1 MEIAFDVV
9 IPTIGR
15 PSLGVL
21 LHSLARAEGPAPGRV
36 LIVDDRRAPAAPLE
50 LEGLGEFGSRVRLLR
65 GAAAGPAAARNRGWQ
80 RSQAPWV
87 AFLDDDVVVEPAW
100 RANLVR
106 DLAACDAKAAGS
118 QGRVRVPLPAG
129 RAPTDWERNVRGLE
143 GARFITADCAFR
155 RAALREVDGFDE
167 RFPRAYRE
175 DAELAL
181 RLAARGRPIFY
192 GRRVVQH
199 PVRPADAWV
208 SVRLQAGNAD
218 DALMLALHGADWY
231 ERASAHRGRF
241 GRHLATVAS
250 AAGALACATFW
261 AVSTG
266 RFAWERIA
274 PGPRD
279 GAETAKMLAT
289 SAAIPFAAVYHRA
302 LGAARVRRALRRTHR
317 LPAAVLFDR
326 DGTLVVDDPQLRR
339 PEDLRLVRGAREQLA
354 RLRAAG
360 IEVGIVT
367 NQPRVGEGR
376 LSRAELAAIHA
387 RLDELAGPFAAIASC
402 THAPHDGCACRKP
415 QPGLVL
421 SAAAEI
427 GVDPRDCVVVGDIGS
442 DVSAALAAGARAV
455 LVPTAVTRRREI
467 DAAPLVARDLR
478 AAVDAI
484 LSGVA

>member
-1 MEIAFDVV
+1 MEIAYDVV

-15 PSLGVL
+15 PSLEVL
-21 LHSLARAEGPAPGRV
+21 LRSLARAEGPPPERV
-36 LIVDDRRAPAAPLE
+36 LIVDDRRAPHGPLAF
-50 LEGLGEFGSRVRLLR
+50 EGLGELGPRVKVLR
-65 GAAAGPAAARNRGWQ
+65 GAAAGPAAARNRGWL
-80 RSQAPWV
+80 RSQAPWI

-106 DLAACDAKAAGS
+106 DLAACTASEAGS
-118 QGRVRVPLPAG
+118 QGRVRVPLPAD

-181 RLAARGRPIFY
+181 RLAARGRAIRF

-199 PVRPADAWV
+199 PVRPADAWI

-218 DALMLALHGADWY
+218 DALMRALHGADWY
-231 ERASAHRGRF
+231 ERANAGRGRF
-241 GRHLATVAS
+241 REHLITVAS
-250 AAGALACATFW
+250 AAGALACASVWT
-261 AVSTG
+261 ASTV
-266 RFAWERIA
+266 RFAWQRIA

-279 GAETAKMLAT
+279 RAETLKMLAT
-289 SAAIPFAAVYHRA
+289 SAVIPFAAVYHR
-302 LGAARVRRALRRTHR
+302 LRGAAGIARALRRTQR

-326 DGTLVVDDPQLRR
+326 DGTLVVDDPGLRR
-339 PEDLRLVRGAREQLA
+339 PEDLRLVRGAREQVE

-367 NQPRVGEGR
+367 NQPRVGEGL
-376 LSRAELAAIHA
+376 LSREELAALHA

-402 THAPHDGCACRKP
+402 PHAASDGCACRKP
-415 QPGLVL
+415 KPGLV
-421 SAAAEI
+421 
-427 GVDPRDCVVVGDIGS
+427 
-442 DVSAALAAGARAV
+442 
-455 LVPTAVTRRREI
+455 
-467 DAAPLVARDLR
+467 
-478 AAVDAI
+478 
-484 LSGVA
+484 